1 VLRCGSPIG
10 RKIASWIFDHLL
22 WDSGGSAQPGF
33 WAGLWATRK
42 LLLALAGSTLL
53 TWLEWVEHHPP
64 DIVIVAVIHF
74 VFVLFAIALLV
85 YIGQRFS
92 RNDTASLGK
101 R

>member
-1 VLRCGSPIG
+1 MARPVV
-10 RKIASWIFDHLL
+10 RKIAGWIFDHLL
-22 WDSGGSAQPGF
+22 WDTGGSVQSGF
-33 WAGLWATRK
+33 WAGLWGTRK
-42 LLLALAGSTLL
+42 LLLALVGSTLL

-85 YIGQRFS
+85 YIGHWFN
-92 RNDTASLGK
+92 RNDTTSLGK

>member
-1 VLRCGSPIG
+1 
-10 RKIASWIFDHLL
+10 
-22 WDSGGSAQPGF
+22 
-33 WAGLWATRK
+33 
-42 LLLALAGSTLL
+42 
-53 TWLEWVEHHPP
+53 
-64 DIVIVAVIHF
+64 VAVIHF